1 MFFISHFTV
10 LQSAIGAI
18 LNFPF
23 PSLAAVAPPEIL
35 AQGHSA
41 RLVYEE
47 ALRDGFVNVY
57 RGRIVLVG
65 QDRAGKTSL
74 KKTLLGL
81 PFDLKEQSTDGIEIE
96 PSKFEI
102 EVEQIKNWTTSCANK
117 SSFSDCL
124 EYTTD
129 IAKLLATERYH
140 MIVGDEKEDSEMKS
154 VGAQPKE
161 ERRVESGKK
170 LHTKHVVADQV
181 RLLCFHSETR
191 LFTTDLKEIHSFNVH
206 FIVLT

>member
-1 MFFISHFTV
+1 M
-10 LQSAIGAI
+10 AR
-18 LNFPF
+18 
-23 PSLAAVAPPEIL
+23 
-35 AQGHSA
+35 GHSA

-47 ALRDGFVNVY
+47 ALKDGCVNVY

-81 PFDLKEQSTDGIEIE
+81 PFDFKEQSTDGIEIE

-102 EVEQIKNWTTSCANK
+102 EVEQIKNWTPSGANK
-117 SSFSDCL
+117 SSLSECL
-124 EYTTD
+124 ECTTC

-140 MIVGDEKEDSEMKS
+140 MIVRDDKEDSEMES
-154 VGAQPKE
+154 AGAQPEE
-161 ERRVESGKK
+161 ERRVESGEE
-170 LHTKHVVADQV
+170 LYTKHVVADQV
-181 RLLCFHSETR
+181 CLLCFYSETR
-191 LFTTDLKEIHSFNVH
+191 LFMNDLNRIHTFNAH

>member
-1 MFFISHFTV
+1 MFFVSHSTV
-10 LQSAIGAI
+10 LQYIVCAI

-23 PSLAAVAPPEIL
+23 PSLAAVAPREIL

-81 PFDLKEQSTDGIEIE
+81 PFNLKEQSTDGIEIV
-96 PSKFEI
+96 PTKFEI
-102 EVEQIKNWTTSCANK
+102 EVEQIKNWRPSCANK

-124 EYTTD
+124 EYTMGV
-129 IAKLLATERYH
+129 AKLLATERYH
-140 MIVGDEKEDSEMKS
+140 MIVGDEKEDSEIKS
-154 VGAQPKE
+154 VRAQPKE
-161 ERRVESGKK
+161 EHRVESSGEE
-170 LHTKHVVADQV
+170 LHTKHVADEV
-181 RLLCFHSETR
+181 RLLCFYTET
-191 LFTTDLKEIHSFNVH
+191 
-206 FIVLT
+206 

>member
-1 MFFISHFTV
+1 M
-10 LQSAIGAI
+10 
-18 LNFPF
+18 
-23 PSLAAVAPPEIL
+23 

-81 PFDLKEQSTDGIEIE
+81 PFDYQEQSTDGVEIE

-102 EVEQIKNWTTSCANK
+102 EVEQIKNWTPSGANK
-117 SSFSDCL
+117 SSLSECL
-124 EYTTD
+124 EYTTG

-140 MIVGDEKEDSEMKS
+140 MIVRDEKKDSEMTS
-154 VGAQPKE
+154 AGAQPRE
-161 ERRVESGKK
+161 ERRVE
-170 LHTKHVVADQV
+170 
-181 RLLCFHSETR
+181 
-191 LFTTDLKEIHSFNVH
+191 
-206 FIVLT
+206 

>member
-1 MFFISHFTV
+1 M
-10 LQSAIGAI
+10 QYAICTT

-23 PSLAAVAPPEIL
+23 PLIAAVAPPEIL

-57 RGRIVLVG
+57 RGRIILVG

-81 PFDLKEQSTDGIEIE
+81 PFDYQEQSTDGVEIE

-102 EVEQIKNWTTSCANK
+102 EVEQIKDWTPSGTNK
-117 SSFSDCL
+117 SSLSECL
-124 EYTTD
+124 EYTAG

-140 MIVGDEKEDSEMKS
+140 MIVRDEKKDSEMTS
-154 VGAQPKE
+154 AGAQPRE
-161 ERRVESGKK
+161 ERRVE
-170 LHTKHVVADQV
+170 
-181 RLLCFHSETR
+181 
-191 LFTTDLKEIHSFNVH
+191 
-206 FIVLT
+206 

>member
-1 MFFISHFTV
+1 MFLTLLFYV
-10 LQSAIGAI
+10 R
-18 LNFPF
+18 
-23 PSLAAVAPPEIL
+23 LAAVAPPGIL
-35 AQGHSA
+35 AQGNAA
-41 RLVYEE
+41 RLIYEK
-47 ALRDGFVNVY
+47 ALRDGFMNVY

-102 EVEQIKNWTTSCANK
+102 EVEQIKNWTPSCANK
-117 SSFSDCL
+117 SSLSDCL
-124 EYTTD
+124 EYTTGM
-129 IAKLLATERYH
+129 AKLLATERYH

-154 VGAQPKE
+154 VGAPPKK
-161 ERRVESGKK
+161 ERRVKLGGK
-170 LHTKHVVADQV
+170 LNTKHILADQV
-181 RLLCFHSETR
+181 RLLCFYAEIR
-191 LFTTDLKEIHSFNVH
+191 LFMNDLERINTFNAH

>member
-1 MFFISHFTV
+1 M
-10 LQSAIGAI
+10 
-18 LNFPF
+18 
-23 PSLAAVAPPEIL
+23 
-35 AQGHSA
+35 
-41 RLVYEE
+41 
-47 ALRDGFVNVY
+47 NVY

-102 EVEQIKNWTTSCANK
+102 EVEQTKNWTPSCANT
-117 SSFSDCL
+117 SSLSECL
-124 EYTTD
+124 EYTTG
-129 IAKLLATERYH
+129 IAKILATERYH
-140 MIVGDEKEDSEMKS
+140 MIVRGDKEDSEMKS

-161 ERRVESGKK
+161 ERRMESGEE
-170 LHTKHVVADQV
+170 LHTKHVVADRV
-181 RLLCFHSETR
+181 RLLCFYAETR
-191 LFTTDLKEIHSFNVH
+191 LFVNDLKRINIFNAH

>member
-1 MFFISHFTV
+1 M
-10 LQSAIGAI
+10 
-18 LNFPF
+18 
-23 PSLAAVAPPEIL
+23 
-35 AQGHSA
+35 
-41 RLVYEE
+41 
-47 ALRDGFVNVY
+47 NVY

-102 EVEQIKNWTTSCANK
+102 EVEQTKDWTPSCANT
-117 SSFSDCL
+117 SSLSECL
-124 EYTTD
+124 EYTTG
-129 IAKLLATERYH
+129 IAKILATERYH
-140 MIVGDEKEDSEMKS
+140 MIVRGDKEDSEMKS

-161 ERRVESGKK
+161 ERRMESGEE
-170 LHTKHVVADQV
+170 LHTKHVVADRV
-181 RLLCFHSETR
+181 RLLCFYAETR
-191 LFTTDLKEIHSFNVH
+191 LFVNDLKRINIFNAH

>member
-1 MFFISHFTV
+1 MFLVSHFSV
-10 LQSAIGAI
+10 LQQTITAI

-23 PSLAAVAPPEIL
+23 SSLAAVAPPEIL

-41 RLVYEE
+41 RLIYEE

-81 PFDLKEQSTDGIEIE
+81 PFDFKEQSTDGIEIE

-102 EVEQIKNWTTSCANK
+102 EVEQIKNWTPCCANR
-117 SSFSDCL
+117 SSLSECL

-140 MIVGDEKEDSEMKS
+140 AIVRDEKEDSEMKS
-154 VGAQPKE
+154 VGAQLQE
-161 ERRVESGKK
+161 EQRVESGEE
-170 LHTKHVVADQV
+170 LHTKHAVADQV
-181 RLLCFHSETR
+181 RLLCFYSETR
-191 LFTTDLKEIHSFNVH
+191 LFMNDLKRIHTFNAH

>member
-1 MFFISHFTV
+1 M
-10 LQSAIGAI
+10 QYAICTT

-23 PSLAAVAPPEIL
+23 PLIAAVAPLEIL

-81 PFDLKEQSTDGIEIE
+81 PFDYQEQSTDGVEIE

-102 EVEQIKNWTTSCANK
+102 EVEQIKDWTPSGANK
-117 SSFSDCL
+117 SSLSECL
-124 EYTTD
+124 EYTAG

-140 MIVGDEKEDSEMKS
+140 MIVRDEKKMTSA
-154 VGAQPKE
+154 GAQPRE
-161 ERRVESGKK
+161 ERRVE
-170 LHTKHVVADQV
+170 
-181 RLLCFHSETR
+181 
-191 LFTTDLKEIHSFNVH
+191 
-206 FIVLT
+206 

>member
-1 MFFISHFTV
+1 M
-10 LQSAIGAI
+10 
-18 LNFPF
+18 
-23 PSLAAVAPPEIL
+23 

-81 PFDLKEQSTDGIEIE
+81 PFDHREQSTDGVEIE

-102 EVEQIKNWTTSCANK
+102 EVEQMKNWTPSCVNN
-117 SSFSDCL
+117 SSLSECL
-124 EYTTD
+124 EYKTG
-129 IAKLLATERYH
+129 IAELLATERYR
-140 MIVGDEKEDSEMKS
+140 MIVRDEKEECR
-154 VGAQPKE
+154 KE
-161 ERRVESGKK
+161 
-170 LHTKHVVADQV
+170 LQTKHVFADQV
-181 RLLCFHSETR
+181 RSLCFYFETR
-191 LFTTDLKEIHSFNVH
+191 LFMKIH
-206 FIVLT
+206 T

>member
-1 MFFISHFTV
+1 MFFVSHFSV
-10 LQSAIGAI
+10 LQQAITAV

-23 PSLAAVAPPEIL
+23 SSLAAVAPPEIL

-47 ALRDGFVNVY
+47 ALKAGFVNVY

-81 PFDLKEQSTDGIEIE
+81 PFDFKEQSTDGIEIE

-102 EVEQIKNWTTSCANK
+102 EVEQIKNWTPCCANR
-117 SSFSDCL
+117 SSLSECL

-140 MIVGDEKEDSEMKS
+140 AIVRDEKEDSEMKS
-154 VGAQPKE
+154 VGAQLQE
-161 ERRVESGKK
+161 EHRVESGEE
-170 LHTKHVVADQV
+170 LHTKHAVADQV
-181 RLLCFHSETR
+181 RLLCFYSETR
-191 LFTTDLKEIHSFNVH
+191 LFMNDLKRIHTFNAH

>member
-1 MFFISHFTV
+1 M
-10 LQSAIGAI
+10 
-18 LNFPF
+18 
-23 PSLAAVAPPEIL
+23 

-47 ALRDGFVNVY
+47 ALKAGFVNVY

-81 PFDLKEQSTDGIEIE
+81 PFDYQEQSTDGIEIE

-102 EVEQIKNWTTSCANK
+102 EVEQIQNWTRSCANK
-117 SSFSDCL
+117 SSLSECL
-124 EYTTD
+124 EYTTG

-140 MIVGDEKEDSEMKS
+140 MIVRDEKEDSEMKS
-154 VGAQPKE
+154 VGEQPKE
-161 ERRVESGKK
+161 ERRVESGEE
-170 LHTKHVVADQV
+170 LHTEHVVADEV
-181 RLLCFHSETR
+181 RLQCFYTET
-191 LFTTDLKEIHSFNVH
+191 
-206 FIVLT
+206 

>member
-1 MFFISHFTV
+1 M
-10 LQSAIGAI
+10 QYAICTT

-23 PSLAAVAPPEIL
+23 PLIAAVAPPEIL

-81 PFDLKEQSTDGIEIE
+81 PFDYQEQSTDGVEIE

-102 EVEQIKNWTTSCANK
+102 EVEQIKDWTPSGTNK
-117 SSFSDCL
+117 SSLSECL
-124 EYTTD
+124 EYTAG

-140 MIVGDEKEDSEMKS
+140 MIVRDEKKDSEMKS

-161 ERRVESGKK
+161 ERRAESGEE
-170 LHTKHVVADQV
+170 LHTKHVFADQV
-181 RLLCFHSETR
+181 
-191 LFTTDLKEIHSFNVH
+191 
-206 FIVLT
+206 

>member
-1 MFFISHFTV
+1 M
-10 LQSAIGAI
+10 
-18 LNFPF
+18 
-23 PSLAAVAPPEIL
+23 
-35 AQGHSA
+35 
-41 RLVYEE
+41 
-47 ALRDGFVNVY
+47 NVY

-102 EVEQIKNWTTSCANK
+102 EVEQIKNWTPSCANT
-117 SSFSDCL
+117 SSLSECL
-124 EYTTD
+124 EYTTG
-129 IAKLLATERYH
+129 IAKMLATERYH
-140 MIVGDEKEDSEMKS
+140 MIVGGDKEDSEMKS

-161 ERRVESGKK
+161 ERRMESGEE

-181 RLLCFHSETR
+181 RLLCFYAETR
-191 LFTTDLKEIHSFNVH
+191 LFVNDLKRINIFNAH